1 MTHVVIINGINGA
14 GKDTF
19 VECVKAY
26 CENNECANVENIS
39 SVQPI
44 KDMFYQLG
52 WDGEKTEDVRNTMAV
67 MKDMW
72 SKNKVN
78 ANNPTSFLFN
88 NIYEYNKMH
97 YDEDNIIFCHI
108 REIIEIVKL
117 KNILYGFDSIGIDCN
132 TLLVTRDS
140 AQSSN
145 SRSSDNKDNVHEY
158 SYGIVIENNGTIEQL
173 AECAKSFVDNLLE
186 KEI

>member
-19 VECVKAY
+19 VECVKVY
-26 CENNECANVENIS
+26 CKNNECANVENIS

-44 KDMFYQLG
+44 KDMFTSLG
-52 WDGEKTEDVRNTMAV
+52 WNGEKTEDVRNAMAV
-67 MKDMW
+67 MKQIWM
-72 SKNKVN
+72 KNKVN
-78 ANNPTSFLFN
+78 NPILFLFN

-108 REIIEIVKL
+108 REMFEIVKL
-117 KNILYGFDSIGIDCN
+117 KNILCGFDGVGIDCS
-132 TLLVTRDS
+132 TLLVTRDY
-140 AQSSN
+140 AHSSCD
-145 SRSSDNKDNVHEY
+145 RSSDNKDNVHGY
-158 SYGIVIENNGTIEQL
+158 SYDTVIANNGTVTQL
-173 AECAKSFVDNLLE
+173 AEKAKSFVDNLLE